1 MNDELFDFDTLHRLI
16 PHSDKMCLWEAV
28 TAFDDDSIKCRTTRH
43 LDLDHP
49 LKRDGRLSKLHL
61 IEFGAQTIA
70 IHGGLKAQAE
80 AENTASPFAK
90 TPRPGYL
97 ASVKNIT
104 FGDFNPQTAVLTG
117 QATQLMADDASK
129 LYQFELQDQNGQTV
143 CSGRALVI
151 HPED

>member
-1 MNDELFDFDTLHRLI
+1 MNDVLFDFDTLHRLI
-16 PHSDKMCLWEAV
+16 PHSGKMCLWEAV
-28 TAFDDDSIKCRTTRH
+28 TAFDDDSVQCRTTRH
-43 LDLDHP
+43 LDPNHP
-49 LKRDGRLSKLHL
+49 LKRDGHLSKLHL

-80 AENTASPFAK
+80 NNATSSSK

-97 ASVKNIT
+97 ASVKNIA
-104 FGDFNPQTAVLTG
+104 FGDFNPQTAMLTG

-129 LYQFELQDQNGQTV
+129 LYQFELHDQHGQTV